1 MKKESWNIRRLV
13 YKSFYHRSSEPG
25 YYILHCRILKT
36 KYEIRNTKFTIR
48 IVVAIPIRKEICQAV
63 SSFFK
68 LQQQQKSKLKFLKD
82 GMDNRIQKKL
92 GLAHIKRYF
101 IKSIQLDK
109 VCPYKSCLV
118 IQQM

>member
-1 MKKESWNIRRLV
+1 ME
-13 YKSFYHRSSEPG
+13 
-25 YYILHCRILKT
+25 
-36 KYEIRNTKFTIR
+36 YEIYFKFQFEKKR
-48 IVVAIPIRKEICQAV
+48 DQAV
-63 SSFFK
+63 SSFLK
-68 LQQQQKSKLKFLKD
+68 LQQHQKSKLKFLKD